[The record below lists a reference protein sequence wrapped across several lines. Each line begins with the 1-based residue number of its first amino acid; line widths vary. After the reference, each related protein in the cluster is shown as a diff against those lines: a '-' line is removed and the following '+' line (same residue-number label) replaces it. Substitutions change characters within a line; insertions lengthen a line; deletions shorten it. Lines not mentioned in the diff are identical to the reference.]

1 MLNLPCK
8 CPKCGNDALVKGM
21 QELPKKNLVLIEC
34 NSCGSMSD
42 ELKRPIPKQANNPK
56 LSTVY
61 DLAAPILSGAVT
73 PTR

>member
-34 NSCGSMSD
+34 NSCGAMSD
-42 ELKRPIPKQANNPK
+42 ELKRPTPKQNNNPK
-56 LSTVY
+56 PPTMYNLAEHITSTMHPWV
-61 DLAAPILSGAVT
+61 G
-73 PTR
+73 